1 MNSAEA
7 PTTKPEVAIVG
18 AGVAGMQTAITLDTL
33 GIASVILEKEQ
44 RLGGRA
50 NNYSKL
56 FPFMTSGRQLVGDM
70 KDLIGHSQ
78 LIQTRLGIPQLHIE
92 GNAPDFRIVLSPDN
106 DALRVSAIVL
116 AAGFEPFDA
125 SLQEQYGYGVYRN
138 VISGTD
144 LERLLDPEGPTGGEL
159 RRPSDG
165 RIPGSIALVFCVG
178 SRNEQL
184 GHNYCSRVCCSYS
197 TKQALEIKE
206 KYPESRVTC
215 FYIDIRTYG
224 RGFEEMYR
232 QAQEAG
238 VRYIRGRVGECGLL
252 PNGDITVRVEDT
264 FLGKPLQAVFD
275 LVSLSHGMTP
285 CKDALELATVLGLQ
299 RATDGFFESRDRERY
314 AYDSTRDGVFLAGA
328 VSGLKPIADCISD
341 GTGAA
346 ARVAG
351 YLAAAKRQR
360 FSE

>member
-1 MNSAEA
+1 MSSAEA
-7 PTTKPEVAIVG
+7 SMMKPDVAIIG
-18 AGVAGMQTAITLDTL
+18 GGVAGMQTAISLANL

-44 RLGGRA
+44 QLGGRA
-50 NNYSKL
+50 TNYSKL
-56 FPFMTSGRQLVGDM
+56 FPFMTSGKQLVRDM
-70 KDLIGHSQ
+70 QDLIGQSQ
-78 LIQTRLGIPQLHIE
+78 LVQTRLGVSQLRIE
-92 GNAPDFRIVLSPDN
+92 GSAPAFRFFLSPHHES
-106 DALRVSAIVL
+106 LSVSAIVL
-116 AAGFEPFDA
+116 ATGFEPFDA
-125 SLQEQYGYGVYRN
+125 SLQEQYGYGVYKN
-138 VISGTD
+138 VITGTE
-144 LERLLDPEGPTGGEL
+144 LERLLDPEGHTGGEL

-165 RIPGSIALVFCVG
+165 EIPRNIAIVFCVG

-197 TKQALEIKE
+197 TKQALEIKQ
-206 KYPESRVTC
+206 KYPEARVTC

-232 QAQEAG
+232 QAQETG

-285 CKDALELATVLGLQ
+285 CKDAPELATALDLE
-299 RATDGFFESRDRERY
+299 RATDGFFEPRDRERH
-314 AYDSTRDGVFLAGA
+314 ACDSTRDGVFLTGA

-341 GTGAA
+341 GTAAA
-346 ARVAG
+346 ARVVS
-351 YLAAAKRQR
+351 YLAGPRRQR
-360 FSE
+360 LSE